1 MTRSTSPVRMEPQQR
16 ALFPAL
22 IGSLEAA
29 QSRYRDGL
37 REGTDCPCCG
47 RYGRI
52 YRRGFNSKMARALIE
67 LARLDIRR
75 PGAWVNVA
83 ADIPYALRGSDYG
96 LLPYWAFVEGK
107 DGQRDDGNP
116 RLGLYRITALGRGFV
131 NAMLSAKK
139 YVYTYNDRAI
149 EILPADEPEA
159 AEMTTVR
166 EALGN
171 AFNYS
176 ELMREIVE
184 ERRVP

>member
-1 MTRSTSPVRMEPQQR
+1 MEPQQR
-16 ALFPAL
+16 ALFPAP

-29 QSRYRDGL
+29 QARYRDSL
-37 REGTDCPCCG
+37 REGVDCPCCG
-47 RYGRI
+47 RFGKV
-52 YRRGFNSKMARALIE
+52 YRRRFNSKMARALIE
-67 LARLDIRR
+67 LAKLDVRR

-96 LLPYWAFVEGK
+96 LLPYWGFVEANGA
-107 DGQRDDGNP
+107 DRDDGNP
-116 RLGLYRITALGRGFV
+116 RNGRYRITATGRGFV
-131 NAMLSAKK
+131 NGMLSAKK

-159 AEMTTVR
+159 GEMTTVR
-166 EALGN
+166 ETLGS